1 MASAKETKTSI
12 PCIILVKIVRLLI
25 NDQEL
30 EKKRRLR
37 NGRDPFPPRA
47 AELHDSHGQ
56 HVAVNSSSD
65 YITGGMR
72 V

>member
-12 PCIILVKIVRLLI
+12 PCIILVQIVRLLI
-25 NDQEL
+25 NDQDGEETAL
-30 EKKRRLR
+30 GR
-37 NGRDPFPPRA
+37 NPFPT

-65 YITGGMR
+65 YITKG
-72 V
+72 